1 MPKSGK
7 DTVLILQVEDKAKGD
22 KGCIVGSLTET
33 KHAIENDLADE
44 QTKFGRVL
52 AYGPTSESLEF
63 TCYGESDDEGQKE
76 VMRAIKDKKEIK
88 AWLVDKTVKE
98 NDKHDAVFARCLI
111 ESVEKEEPADG
122 FVELNGT
129 LQVIGESKLGELDK
143 LPDEFLNAGS
153 YDFEKP
159 GATTGNVRTKK

>member
-1 MPKSGK
+1 M
-7 DTVLILQVEDKAKGD
+7 
-22 KGCIVGSLTET
+22 
-33 KHAIENDLADE
+33 
-44 QTKFGRVL
+44 L

-88 AWLVDKTVKE
+88 AWLIDKTLKANE
-98 NDKHDAVFARCLI
+98 KHDAVFARCLI

-159 GATTGNVRTKK
+159 GETTGNVRTKK